1 MRCPKHSNAVTILE
15 KSRNRVNLGALGGTS
30 QLEGFMNNS
39 DFIKKEAENISHDAE
54 RRSGFI
60 RGMLKGVKCGRRTVE
75 EAHEYIE
82 AFLAVAAQRKPS
94 ETRERRDQS

>member
-1 MRCPKHSNAVTILE
+1 
-15 KSRNRVNLGALGGTS
+15 
-30 QLEGFMNNS
+30 MNNS
-39 DFIKKEAENISHDAE
+39 DFIKKEAENISQNAE
-54 RRSGFI
+54 RSTFI